1 MFISQYLL
9 ALGEFMSLDDFSD
22 GPLVGMCFF
31 FFILSTFIVQ
41 LVMLNMLIAIMG
53 DTFDKIT
60 ENRAINAIKSK
71 LELLSDLSGVL
82 KTEDIE
88 QNKEVFLFTVEPD
101 V

>member
-1 MFISQYLL
+1 MLISQYLL
-9 ALGEFMSLDDFSD
+9 GLGEFTSLDDFSE
-22 GPLVGMCFF
+22 GPQVGMCYF
-31 FFILSTFIVQ
+31 FFIFATFIVQ

-60 ENRAINAIKSK
+60 ENRAINATKSK

-82 KTEDIE
+82 KTEDKD
-88 QNKEVFLFTVEPD
+88 QNEEIYLFKVEPD